1 MARQVSPE
9 KLAAWVS
16 RVRWRLI
23 SVPIY
28 VKVFGIGL
36 LVSLLFASIA
46 FVFMRNSIL
55 EAHYRLHGEKALS
68 VALALALRLESGDIS
83 QESVMIQDINETM
96 RIFPSV
102 RYILVQDPEGRI
114 LSHGLTF
121 SKEAPPD
128 LMERG
133 ASLCASCHTDVPPLV
148 LPGDFLEVPPN
159 AILSGGNLRAY
170 RRAEGLVLDV
180 TVPIGDGRLGSVRLG
195 VRDKMIA
202 RDLASVN
209 RSILAG
215 LVLCLLATVCSA
227 LLLTYLLN
235 KPIRGLL
242 RLTKIVS
249 EGDFSVRAPVYSG
262 DELGHLAVAF
272 NRMTEG
278 LAESRRRLL
287 RADRLASIGQFAAGA
302 AHEINNPL
310 DGVMSCLARL
320 QREPANLTQNMEYLE
335 MIQHALKR
343 VSGVIQRLLEYS
355 QAREMHQQP
364 EDVRTIIE
372 SVADFVRVKAAH
384 EGVAIKTEC
393 PAALRVRC
401 DRYHLEQALLNLALN
416 GVAAIVAASDGSLPG
431 AVRGTLTFR
440 AAAAAAPDGAP
451 QVRIDVAD
459 TGVGIPPENL
469 DKVFEAFFTTK
480 DSGKGTGL
488 GLAIVKEIIEA
499 HAGVISVES
508 NVGQGTVFHV
518 FLPAEPTEGTK
529 SARERD
535 AVV

>member
-1 MARQVSPE
+1 
-9 KLAAWVS
+9 
-16 RVRWRLI
+16 
-23 SVPIY
+23 
-28 VKVFGIGL
+28 
-36 LVSLLFASIA
+36 
-46 FVFMRNSIL
+46 
-55 EAHYRLHGEKALS
+55 
-68 VALALALRLESGDIS
+68 
-83 QESVMIQDINETM
+83 
-96 RIFPSV
+96 
-102 RYILVQDPEGRI
+102 
-114 LSHGLTF
+114 
-121 SKEAPPD
+121 
-128 LMERG
+128 
-133 ASLCASCHTDVPPLV
+133 
-148 LPGDFLEVPPN
+148 
-159 AILSGGNLRAY
+159 
-170 RRAEGLVLDV
+170 
-180 TVPIGDGRLGSVRLG
+180 
-195 VRDKMIA
+195 
-202 RDLASVN
+202 
-209 RSILAG
+209 
-215 LVLCLLATVCSA
+215 
-227 LLLTYLLN
+227 
-235 KPIRGLL
+235 
-242 RLTKIVS
+242 
-249 EGDFSVRAPVYSG
+249 
-262 DELGHLAVAF
+262 
-272 NRMTEG
+272 
-278 LAESRRRLL
+278 
-287 RADRLASIGQFAAGA
+287 
-302 AHEINNPL
+302 
-310 DGVMSCLARL
+310 
-320 QREPANLTQNMEYLE
+320 
-335 MIQHALKR
+335 
-343 VSGVIQRLLEYS
+343 
-355 QAREMHQQP
+355 MHQQP